1 MSKTYTAKEVAEHK
15 DEKNGGVWI
24 IVDNGVYDVTNFLD
38 EHPGGAKILKR
49 MGGKNASKQ
58 FWKYHGDGVLKK
70 YGPKLK
76 IGDLAETA
84 KL

>member
-1 MSKTYTAKEVAEHK
+1 MSIQVERRVWTTALDNPRDCADIRLVLQRVAGK
-15 DEKNGGVWI
+15 D
-24 IVDNGVYDVTNFLD
+24 
-38 EHPGGAKILKR
+38 
-49 MGGKNASKQ
+49 ASKQ

-76 IGDLAETA
+76 IGDLAESA

>member
-1 MSKTYTAKEVAEHK
+1 MPVILR
-15 DEKNGGVWI
+15 GG
-24 IVDNGVYDVTNFLD
+24 TP
-38 EHPGGAKILKR
+38 HAR
-49 MGGKNASKQ
+49 MGGKDASKQ

-76 IGDLAETA
+76 IGDLAESA

>member
-1 MSKTYTAKEVAEHK
+1 MSKTYTAKDVAEHK

-24 IVDNGVYDVTNFLD
+24 IIDNGVYDVTNFLE

>member
-1 MSKTYTAKEVAEHK
+1 
-15 DEKNGGVWI
+15 
-24 IVDNGVYDVTNFLD
+24 
-38 EHPGGAKILKR
+38 
-49 MGGKNASKQ
+49 MGGKNATKQ
-58 FWKYHGDGVLKK
+58 FWKYHGDSVLTK

>member
-1 MSKTYTAKEVAEHK
+1 
-15 DEKNGGVWI
+15 
-24 IVDNGVYDVTNFLD
+24 
-38 EHPGGAKILKR
+38 
-49 MGGKNASKQ
+49 MGGKDASKQ

-76 IGDLAETA
+76 IGDVAESA